1 MVQPK
6 GVIEERYIRRNTAEP
21 FYLSVSKGLVAGHE
35 SLHKFGANFQVNAT
49 TDPESIWT
57 AGGLYPWASLN
68 TEQTLYVI
76 STSASDTNT
85 VLLEGLDSNY
95 NKIIEKITM
104 TGLTAVT
111 TTNQFKRIYRMQY
124 EGTVPNV
131 GTVTARTTSETG
143 TVVAQIDIGYSQTL
157 MSIYTVPAGCTGYLL
172 ALDASV
178 DKGEQVQLNMSKREL
193 NQSFKI
199 LHLTELFENTYH
211 FDFPIPL
218 KLSEKTDIDVRA
230 AEVGTNN
237 TRITSTFDLLLV
249 KESNTGY

>member
-35 SLHKFGANFQVNAT
+35 SLHKFGVNFQVNST

-57 AGGLYPWASLN
+57 AGGLYPWSSLS
-68 TEQTLYVI
+68 TEQTLYII
-76 STSASDTNT
+76 STSSSDTGDI
-85 VLLEGLDSNY
+85 LLEGLDSNY
-95 NKIIEKITM
+95 NKITETVTM
-104 TGLTAVT
+104 TGLTAVS

-124 EGTVPNV
+124 QGTASNV
-131 GTVTARTTSETG
+131 GTITARVTSGTG
-143 TVVAQIDIGYSQTL
+143 TIVAQIDIGYSQTL

-178 DKGEQVQLNMSKREL
+178 NKGEQVQINVYKREL
-193 NQSFKI
+193 NEPFKI
-199 LHLTELFENTYH
+199 LHLTELFESTYH
-211 FDFPIPL
+211 FDFSIPL
-218 KLSEKTDIDVRA
+218 KLPEKTDIDVRA

-237 TRITSTFDLLLV
+237 TRITNTFDMLLV
-249 KESNTGY
+249 KENSTGY